1 MVLSIASSKNF
12 NKRKAHKHYITLEC
26 MLEFGKEEEKEKALT
41 LMRKF
46 SSAMR
51 YAYKR
56 LLEKVTE
63 KEIEKA
69 IQEKHKLNSR
79 YTKDAVLIAKGV
91 LSSCLQRG
99 QNPKKLVFGS
109 RELFEK
115 LKKNHLTGKHREK
128 LRQKWEE
135 RRYCYIYS
143 RGEKSKS
150 GNLNLRLVNLNN
162 QWYLRIN
169 LGNSEYVLAK
179 VIRNTKRRK
188 DKWIDFTWRLLEA
201 ERLGEWFAYNVML
214 KVRNG
219 KFYTQVSYEENII
232 KPMITKANGVIGIDI
247 NAERQRRISML
258 GNRHRHSKDLRTA
271 QGTLYP
277 FHLALAY
284 VSTDGN
290 LEKFERIYLMEME
303 DKTKNQR
310 EHITWHIAREVVERA
325 LESGKA
331 IVVEDL
337 QKLPKGK
344 RGDGL
349 AKLRRKLHRWSYK
362 AILDKIEVYARR
374 LGVQLIKV
382 NPAYTSII
390 GKLKYSPMLSIDK
403 DIAGAYVIGRRGLG
417 FEKKLPK
424 NYKELLKDKEFLAY
438 AIAKVEERINNL
450 KRSLKKETNE
460 YKKNAL
466 KKRVKRLRA
475 FLKLLLSYTQ
485 DSGKS
490 EPVAQ
495 QAVNRE
501 MKPMR
506 GMAKSLQKSWQVLS
520 VALASLRATTCLEWC
535 RDHSPLKRVL
545 ISGDWV
551 KVAGKGSP
559 SLLGQGMAA
568 SNCSFIHF
576 G

>member
-12 NKRKAHKHYITLEC
+12 SEEKAHKFYITLEC
-26 MLEFGKEEEKEKALT
+26 MLEFEKEEEKEKVLA
-41 LMRKF
+41 LMRRF
-46 SSAMR
+46 SSATR

-56 LLEKVTE
+56 LLEGVAE
-63 KEIEKA
+63 KDIEKA
-69 IQEKHKLNSR
+69 IQEKHKLNAR
-79 YTKDAVLIAKGV
+79 YVKDAVLIAKQV
-91 LSSCLQRG
+91 LKSCTQRG

-115 LKKNHLTGKHREK
+115 LKKKHLTGKRRER
-128 LRQKWEE
+128 LRQRWEE
-135 RRYCYIYS
+135 RRYYYLYS
-143 RGEKSKS
+143 RGEKSKN
-150 GNLNLRLVNLNN
+150 GNLNLRFVNLNN

-169 LGNSEYVLAK
+169 LGNGEYVWAK
-179 VIRNTKRRK
+179 VVRNAKRHK
-188 DKWIDFTWRLLEA
+188 DKWIDWTWRLLEA
-201 ERLGEWFAYNVML
+201 ERLGEWFAYNVRL

-219 KFYTQVSYEENII
+219 KFYAQVSWEE
-232 KPMITKANGVIGIDI
+232 KTVQPVITKAYGVMGIDI
-247 NAERQRRISML
+247 NA
-258 GNRHRHSKDLRTA
+258 
-271 QGTLYP
+271 YP

-290 LEKFERIYLMEME
+290 LEKFERIDLREME
-303 DKTKNQR
+303 GKTKNQR
-310 EHITWHIAREVVERA
+310 EHIAWRIAKQVVERA

-331 IVVEDL
+331 IAVEDL
-337 QKLPKGK
+337 QKVPKGR

-349 AKLRRKLHRWSYK
+349 AKLRRKLHKWVYRSV
-362 AILDKIEVYARR
+362 LEKIEVYARR

-390 GKLKYSPMLSIDK
+390 GKLKYSPMLGIDK
-403 DIAGAYVIGRRGLG
+403 DVAGAYVIARRGLG
-417 FEKKLPK
+417 FEEKLPK
-424 NYKELLKDKEFLAY
+424 NYRELLKDKEFLAY
-438 AIAKVEERINNL
+438 AIAKVDERINKL
-450 KRSLKKETNE
+450 KSELKKETNE

-466 KKRVKRLRA
+466 KERIKRLRKY
-475 FLKLLLSYTQ
+475 LELLLSYTR

-490 EPVAQ
+490 EPATQ

-506 GMAKSLQKSWQVLS
+506 GRAKSLQKSWRVLS
-520 VALASLRATTCLEWC
+520 VALAALLATTCLEWC

-551 KVAGKGSP
+551 RVAGKGSP
-559 SLLGQGMAA
+559 SLPGQGTAA
-568 SNCSFIHF
+568 SNCSSIQF

>member
-1 MVLSIASSKNF
+1 
-12 NKRKAHKHYITLEC
+12 
-26 MLEFGKEEEKEKALT
+26 MLEFEKEEEKEKVLA
-41 LMRKF
+41 LMRRF
-46 SSAMR
+46 SSATR

-56 LLEKVTE
+56 LLEGMAE

-69 IQEKHKLNSR
+69 IQEKHKLNAR
-79 YTKDAVLIAKGV
+79 YVKDAVLIAKQV
-91 LSSCLQRG
+91 LKSCIQRG

-115 LKKNHLTGKHREK
+115 LKKKHLTGKRRER
-128 LRQKWEE
+128 LRQRWEE
-135 RRYCYIYS
+135 RRYYYLYS
-143 RGEKSKS
+143 RGEKFHK
-150 GNLNLRLVNLNN
+150 GNLNLRFVNLNN

-169 LGNSEYVLAK
+169 LGDGEYVLAK
-179 VIRNTKRRK
+179 VVRNAKK
-188 DKWIDFTWRLLEA
+188 SNDKWIDFTWRLLEA
-201 ERLGEWFAYNVML
+201 EKSDEWFAYNVRL

-219 KFYTQVSYEENII
+219 KSYAQVSWEE
-232 KPMITKANGVIGIDI
+232 KTVEPVITKAYGVMGIDI
-247 NAERQRRISML
+247 NA
-258 GNRHRHSKDLRTA
+258 
-271 QGTLYP
+271 YP

-290 LEKFERIYLMEME
+290 LEKFERIDLREME
-303 DKTKNQR
+303 GKTKNQR
-310 EHITWHIAREVVERA
+310 EHIAWHIAKQVVERA

-337 QKLPKGK
+337 QKVPKGR

-349 AKLRRKLHRWSYK
+349 AKLRRKLHKWAYRS
-362 AILDKIEVYARR
+362 ILGKIEVYARR

-390 GKLKYSPMLSIDK
+390 GKLKYAPIYNIDK
-403 DIAGAYVIGRRGLG
+403 DVAGAYVIARRGLG
-417 FEKKLPK
+417 FEERLPK
-424 NYKELLKDKEFLAY
+424 NYRELLKDKEFLAY
-438 AIAKVEERINNL
+438 AIAKVDERINKL
-450 KRSLKKETNE
+450 KSELKKETNE

-466 KKRVKRLRA
+466 KGRIKRLRRY
-475 FLKLLLSYTQ
+475 LELLLSYTR

-490 EPVAQ
+490 EPATQ

-501 MKPMR
+501 RKPMR
-506 GMAKSLQKSWQVLS
+506 GRAKTLQKSWRVLS
-520 VALASLRATTCLEWC
+520 VALAVLRATTCLEWC

-545 ISGDWV
+545 VSGDWAR
-551 KVAGKGSP
+551 VAGKGSP
-559 SLLGQGMAA
+559 SLPGQGTTA